1 MMPEQQP
8 SGFWQDKAE
17 EEAKL
22 TGTVTEENF
31 TIPLGATHHAIYPQ
45 TNAVLALVLAI
56 MSFACGGLIFSI
68 PALIIALGAKKV
80 TDLNPYHPDSGTAQ
94 AAYIA
99 SIVNI
104 VLSIVVIIGYI
115 VVMLIYVTQ

>member
-8 SGFWQDKAE
+8 SEFWQDKAE

-56 MSFACGGLIFSI
+56 MSFACCGLIWSI
-68 PALIIALGAKKV
+68 PALIIALGAKKII
-80 TDLNPYHPDSGTAQ
+80 DFSPYHPDAGTAQ
-94 AAYIA
+94 VAYIA

-104 VLSIVVIIGYI
+104 VLSIVVILGYI
-115 VVMLIYVTQ
+115 AVMIVYVI

>member
-1 MMPEQQP
+1 MMPELQP

-68 PALIIALGAKKV
+68 PALVFALSAKKI
-80 TDLNPYHPDSGTAQ
+80 TDFSPYHPDVGTAQ
-94 AAYIA
+94 VAYVA

-115 VVMLIYVTQ
+115 VVFAIYWS

>member
-8 SGFWQDKAE
+8 TGFWQVKAE

-22 TGTVTEENF
+22 SGAVTEENF

-56 MSFACGGLIFSI
+56 MSFACGGLIMSI
-68 PALIIALGAKKV
+68 PALFIALGAKKV
-80 TDLNPYHPDSGTAQ
+80 TDLDPYHPDAGTAQ
-94 AAYIA
+94 AAFIA
-99 SIVNI
+99 SIINI
-104 VLSIVVIIGYI
+104 VLSIVIIIGYAVAI
-115 VVMLIYVTQ
+115 FVYVT

>member
-8 SGFWQDKAE
+8 TEFWQDKVE

-22 TGTVTEENF
+22 TGTVTEETF

-68 PALIIALGAKKV
+68 PALIIALGAKKI
-80 TDLNPYHPDSGTAQ
+80 TDFSPYHPDAGTAQ
-94 AAYIA
+94 VAYIA

-115 VVMLIYVTQ
+115 VVFAVYYT

>member
-8 SGFWQDKAE
+8 SGFWQGKAE

-22 TGTVTEENF
+22 SGAVTEENF

-56 MSFACGGLIFSI
+56 MSFACGGLIMSI
-68 PALIIALGAKKV
+68 PALFIALGAKKV
-80 TDLNPYHPDSGTAQ
+80 TDLDPYHPDAGTAQ
-94 AAYIA
+94 AAFIA
-99 SIVNI
+99 SIINI
-104 VLSIVVIIGYI
+104 VLSIVIIIGYAVAI
-115 VVMLIYVTQ
+115 FVYVT

>member
-8 SGFWQDKAE
+8 TGFWQDKAE

-80 TDLNPYHPDSGTAQ
+80 TDLNPYHPDTGTAQ

-115 VVMLIYVTQ
+115 VVFAVYYT